1 VAPPRP
7 AAVVAVLAA
16 LVVGLTATLSAASP
30 RDTPVGGAAAAT
42 ATATTTVTAPPAA
55 APPTALRLTGSTA
68 DGWERYD
75 LADGRL
81 PAAVPAG
88 RVFRGE
94 VHLRVAGVDRAVRV
108 LVPASAPS
116 PAPVLVALHGM
127 YQSVQATEHTQGW
140 GTVARRAGAVLV
152 YGIGSHASWDAG
164 TCCGR
169 AAAEHVDDLAYL
181 DRVVALAGALHPAD
195 PRRLFL
201 TGFSNGA
208 MMAYRYA
215 CARRDRVAA
224 VLAVSGTVVA
234 ACRGRSD
241 VAVLAV
247 HGAADRTVPLAG
259 LAWSPA
265 LRTSLRPVSATA
277 RMFGPTISARV
288 LPGFG
293 HGWPTLAHGGY
304 DTTGRGWAFLAA
316 HPRRW

>member
-1 VAPPRP
+1 M
-7 AAVVAVLAA
+7 LAA
-16 LVVGLTATLSAASP
+16 LVIGLSATLSAASP
-30 RDTPVGGAAAAT
+30 RDTPSGAPGPAGAPAT
-42 ATATTTVTAPPAA
+42 ATVTTGPATRDAPAPPQ
-55 APPTALRLTGSTA
+55 ALRLAGRTA

-81 PAAVPAG
+81 PAPVPAG

-94 VHLRVAGVDRAVRV
+94 VHLRVAGADRAVRV
-108 LVPASAPS
+108 LVPASATG
-116 PAPVLVALHGM
+116 PAPVLVVLHGM
-127 YQSVQATEHTQGW
+127 YQSVQASEQVQRW
-140 GTVARRAGAVLV
+140 GPVARRSGVVLV
-152 YGIGSHASWDAG
+152 YGVGAHASWDAG

-169 AAAEHVDDLAYL
+169 AAREHVDDLAYL
-181 DRVVALAGALHPAD
+181 DRVVEVAASLHTAD

-208 MMAYRYA
+208 MMAYRYT

-224 VLAVSGTVVA
+224 VLAVSGTVTTS
-234 ACRGRSD
+234 CRGRSD

-259 LAWSPA
+259 TAWSPA
-265 LRTSLRPVSATA
+265 LGTSLRPVSATA

-304 DTTGRGWAFLAA
+304 DTTGQGWAFLAA
-316 HPRRW
+316 HPRRG